1 MSRQLPPIDLHAH
14 VSPKASPAELEC
26 LGAVVFAATRSI
38 AEFESVSGRRD
49 QVTVWGLGC
58 HPGVPEAQSAF
69 DSAKFAT
76 LLSST
81 PYVSEVGIDRRSKVP
96 MKSQSQVLN
105 SIFESLLSKPR
116 ITSVHSSGA
125 AGAALDLLER
135 RPIKGAVL
143 HWWRGD
149 HSQTRRA
156 IELGCWFSVNAA
168 GAKYPT
174 EIATIPPDR
183 LLTETDHPSGDR
195 GSTPPRQPGRVGDVE
210 TALAQIHGISAAAVR
225 RQVWSNFLRLVD
237 EVGVFDLLPL
247 PVRRMLAAA
256 RLTGSRVG
264 S

>member
-14 VSPKASPAELEC
+14 VSPKTSPAELES

-58 HPGVPEAQSAF
+58 HPGAPEAQSAF

-149 HSQTRRA
+149 HIQTRRA

-168 GAKYPT
+168 GTKYPT
-174 EIATIPPDR
+174 EIATIPPTAFSR
-183 LLTETDHPSGDR
+183 RPTIHPAIEA
-195 GSTPPRQPGRVGDVE
+195 PPRQGS
-210 TALAQIHGISAAAVR
+210 L
-225 RQVWSNFLRLVD
+225 D
-237 EVGVFDLLPL
+237 E
-247 PVRRMLAAA
+247 
-256 RLTGSRVG
+256 
-264 S
+264 